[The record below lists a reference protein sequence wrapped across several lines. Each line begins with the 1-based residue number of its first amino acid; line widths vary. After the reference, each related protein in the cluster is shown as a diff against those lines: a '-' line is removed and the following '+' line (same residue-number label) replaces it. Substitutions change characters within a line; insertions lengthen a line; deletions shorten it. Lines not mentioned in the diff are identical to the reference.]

1 MKFQENTFSPAP
13 SSILTWDTRAV
24 EPKPSAGI
32 VSLTMVEEKVDL
44 AKFTAASLDSM
55 ARMNSLP
62 PATFL
67 PCDGTMKP
75 SPAVECSASQGS
87 AESLD
92 TTGSGAPV
100 ILKPSLVCFFIS
112 FSIQP
117 PEG

>member
-1 MKFQENTFSPAP
+1 
-13 SSILTWDTRAV
+13 
-24 EPKPSAGI
+24 
-32 VSLTMVEEKVDL
+32 MVEEKVVL
-44 AKFTAASLDSM
+44 AKLTAASLESI

-75 SPAVECSASQGS
+75 SPAVECRASQGRD
-87 AESLD
+87 ESLD

-100 ILKPSLVCFFIS
+100 ISKPSLVCFFIS

-117 PEG
+117 PDG